1 MTKKRIGTM
10 AACLALVGA
19 VAVGGTL
26 ALLTSNTEDLQ
37 NTFAVGMGYNENNGL
52 KLDEATVTQEIDGS
66 YVATDTRTEEGV
78 NYSKLVDG
86 TTIDKDPTVT
96 VKANSPDSWVVAYIT
111 NVDEAFANSDF
122 AANNTLWYAVTKS
135 GDNWDVA
142 DTPVANSDITAG
154 YYIYKNIVPTSGTAT
169 ELPDLFEKL
178 SVDLTPE
185 DGAAITQVDN
195 MDIKACAIQAVG
207 YDMLE
212 GVITT
217 DATNLN
223 QAELNE
229 IMNSLPA
236 DFTNPV
242 A

>member
-1 MTKKRIGTM
+1 MSRFRGRFLIVFRFLFPGDLAFPNFSHILHAATVGGDIGF
-10 AACLALVGA
+10 ARRVGEGYGCGIGLC
-19 VAVGGTL
+19 VAV
-26 ALLTSNTEDLQ
+26 
-37 NTFAVGMGYNENNGL
+37 
-52 KLDEATVTQEIDGS
+52 IDG
-66 YVATDTRTEEGV
+66 
-78 NYSKLVDG
+78 
-86 TTIDKDPTVT
+86 
-96 VKANSPDSWVVAYIT
+96 NS
-111 NVDEAFANSDF
+111 
-122 AANNTLWYAVTKS
+122 LWYAVTKS